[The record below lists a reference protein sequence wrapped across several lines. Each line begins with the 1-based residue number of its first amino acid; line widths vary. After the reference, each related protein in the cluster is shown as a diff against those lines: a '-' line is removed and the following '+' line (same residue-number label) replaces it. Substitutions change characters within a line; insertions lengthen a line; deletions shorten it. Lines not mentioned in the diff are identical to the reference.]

1 VFLSEFICLWAK
13 RLDEALECKT
23 SFGRVQEGGELNFQK
38 FSQRWKVLNLEWKF
52 FIETTKKCY
61 SKVHNKRSMYSKS
74 QPINWIHTQN
84 CTQ

>member
-38 FSQRWKVLNLEWKF
+38 FSQRWKVLNLE
-52 FIETTKKCY
+52 
-61 SKVHNKRSMYSKS
+61 
-74 QPINWIHTQN
+74 
-84 CTQ
+84 